1 MPTTQNKTQERAP
14 DLDIP
19 ILSTDDY
26 IGPAAGAGLK
36 KPVDTLAMAPVEG
49 GRISYIERKLYFTL
63 MWFAQK
69 QGWSVGQECFAA
81 PLAQVLKK
89 MDYNSRNMIVIRD
102 ALKTMT
108 TTAVEWQSPT
118 EGEGSKWGVSG
129 MISHAEIIS
138 SRAGSTLEWSYS
150 PKVRPTILEP
160 YPYARGSLELQG
172 LLRSYSSLALYD
184 ICSRYLTSAT
194 GLTPKRHWLWW
205 RPVLTGGSDG
215 LDSEPEFKTFN
226 RDVIKKAIA
235 EINMNSPI
243 LIRLILHKVGQRVHE
258 LQFHA
263 ARKKNYTP
271 PLASVKTA
279 TGLKEIGRAIAAGIS
294 QKQAELLF
302 EEHGEETLSKGVDI
316 LEDRQAKQ
324 FLPPVNQPKKYLEEV
339 LNNYPIDAA
348 TGALVN
354 LKNEDALEKQK
365 RLRLLDQFRANKLEE
380 AWALYS
386 ESNESTTK
394 N

>member
-1 MPTTQNKTQERAP
+1 
-14 DLDIP
+14 
-19 ILSTDDY
+19 
-26 IGPAAGAGLK
+26 
-36 KPVDTLAMAPVEG
+36 
-49 GRISYIERKLYFTL
+49 
-63 MWFAQK
+63 
-69 QGWSVGQECFAA
+69 
-81 PLAQVLKK
+81 
-89 MDYNSRNMIVIRD
+89 
-102 ALKTMT
+102 
-108 TTAVEWQSPT
+108 
-118 EGEGSKWGVSG
+118 

-138 SRAGSTLEWSYS
+138 NRAGSTLEWSYS

-365 RLRLLDQFRANKLEE
+365 RLRLLDQYRANKLEE

-386 ESNESTTK
+386 ESNESEKDRLTGNFRQTVMSK
-394 N
+394 VPGSTQRLFEQKGFQAVSVRSLMRTYLAEQFFGEFWNKPSDDALFTFSLLVNH